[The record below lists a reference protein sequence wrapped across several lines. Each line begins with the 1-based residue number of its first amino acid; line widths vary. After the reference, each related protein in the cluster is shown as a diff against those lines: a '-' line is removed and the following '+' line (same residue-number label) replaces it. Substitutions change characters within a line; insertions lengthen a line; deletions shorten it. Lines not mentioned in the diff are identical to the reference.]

1 MSKTAFLFPGQ
12 GAQKCGMARSFY
24 ETDPDAKAVIDRASE
39 LLGMDMPELLFIPN
53 DRLDRT
59 EFTQPAMVTAGIAM
73 LQAVAKTGL
82 KPDVC
87 AGLSLGEY
95 EALYA
100 AGAMSADDAV
110 RTVQVRGKLM
120 AEAVPAGVGGMA
132 AVVGAET
139 ALVEETIA
147 PIADVW
153 IANYNCP
160 GQIVIS
166 GKKEALA
173 QASDALKAAG
183 VRRVLPLNVSGPFHS
198 GLLAEAGEK
207 LGAYLA
213 GVEIRPLVIPYAAN
227 FTGAYV
233 TDSAEIAPL
242 LVKQVS
248 GSVRFEQSIRG
259 MLADGVDTFVEI
271 GPGKALSGFV
281 KKTAKA
287 LDMKDYR
294 IINIETAEDMGN
306 L

>member
-12 GAQKCGMARSFY
+12 GAQKCGMARNFY

-39 LLGMDMPELLFIPN
+39 LLGMDMPELLFTPN

-233 TDSAEIAPL
+233 TDSAEIVPL

-271 GPGKALSGFV
+271 GPGKTIAGFLR
-281 KKTAKA
+281 KIDREAKV
-287 LDMKDYR
+287 
-294 IINIETAEDMGN
+294 INIETAED
-306 L
+306 LEKCRS

>member
-1 MSKTAFLFPGQ
+1 
-12 GAQKCGMARSFY
+12 MARSFY

-39 LLGMDMPELLFIPN
+39 LLGMDMPELLFTPN

-233 TDSAEIAPL
+233 TDSAEIVPL

-271 GPGKALSGFV
+271 GPGKTIAGFLR
-281 KKTAKA
+281 KIDREAKV
-287 LDMKDYR
+287 
-294 IINIETAEDMGN
+294 INIETAED
-306 L
+306 LEKCRS

>member
-39 LLGMDMPELLFIPN
+39 LLGMDMPELLFTPN

-213 GVEIRPLVIPYAAN
+213 GVEIRTLVIPYAAN

-233 TDSAEIAPL
+233 TDSAEIVPL

-271 GPGKALSGFV
+271 GPGKTIAGFLR
-281 KKTAKA
+281 KIDREAKV
-287 LDMKDYR
+287 
-294 IINIETAEDMGN
+294 INIETAED
-306 L
+306 LEKCRS

>member
-39 LLGMDMPELLFIPN
+39 LLGMDMPELLFTPN

-82 KPDVC
+82 KADVC

-233 TDSAEIAPL
+233 TDSAEIVPL

-271 GPGKALSGFV
+271 GPGKTIAGFLR
-281 KKTAKA
+281 KIDREAKV
-287 LDMKDYR
+287 
-294 IINIETAEDMGN
+294 INIETAED
-306 L
+306 LEKCRS

>member
-39 LLGMDMPELLFIPN
+39 LLGMDMPELLFSPN
-53 DRLDRT
+53 ERLDRT

-233 TDSAEIAPL
+233 TDSAEIVPL

-271 GPGKALSGFV
+271 GPGKTIAGFLR
-281 KKTAKA
+281 KIDREAKV
-287 LDMKDYR
+287 
-294 IINIETAEDMGN
+294 INIETAED
-306 L
+306 LEKCRS

>member
-12 GAQKCGMARSFY
+12 GAQKCGMAQSFY

-39 LLGMDMPELLFIPN
+39 LLGMDMPELLFTPN

-73 LQAVAKTGL
+73 LQAVGKTGL

-233 TDSAEIAPL
+233 TDSAEIVPL

-271 GPGKALSGFV
+271 GPGKTSAGFLR
-281 KKTAKA
+281 KIDREAKV
-287 LDMKDYR
+287 
-294 IINIETAEDMGN
+294 INIETAEDLEKCRG
-306 L
+306 

>member
-39 LLGMDMPELLFIPN
+39 LLGMDMPELLFTPN

-59 EFTQPAMVTAGIAM
+59 EFTQPAMVTTGIAM

-233 TDSAEIAPL
+233 TDSAEIVPL

-271 GPGKALSGFV
+271 GPGKTIAGFLR
-281 KKTAKA
+281 KIDREAKV
-287 LDMKDYR
+287 
-294 IINIETAEDMGN
+294 INIETAED
-306 L
+306 LEKCRS

>member
-12 GAQKCGMARSFY
+12 GAQKCGMAQSFY

-39 LLGMDMPELLFIPN
+39 LLGMDMPELLFTPN

-233 TDSAEIAPL
+233 TDSAEIVPL

-271 GPGKALSGFV
+271 GPGKTIAGFLR
-281 KKTAKA
+281 KIDREAKV
-287 LDMKDYR
+287 
-294 IINIETAEDMGN
+294 INIETAED
-306 L
+306 LEKCRS

>member
-39 LLGMDMPELLFIPN
+39 LLGMDMPELLFTPN

-73 LQAVAKTGL
+73 LQAVVKTGL

-233 TDSAEIAPL
+233 TDSAEIVPL

-271 GPGKALSGFV
+271 GPGKTIAGFLR
-281 KKTAKA
+281 KIDREAKV
-287 LDMKDYR
+287 
-294 IINIETAEDMGN
+294 INIETAED
-306 L
+306 LEKCRS

>member
-39 LLGMDMPELLFIPN
+39 LLGMDMPELLFTPN

-233 TDSAEIAPL
+233 TDSAEIVPL

-271 GPGKALSGFV
+271 GPGKTIAGFLR
-281 KKTAKA
+281 KIDREAKV
-287 LDMKDYR
+287 
-294 IINIETAEDMGN
+294 INIETAED
-306 L
+306 LEKCRS

>member
-12 GAQKCGMARSFY
+12 GAQKCGMARSFD

-39 LLGMDMPELLFIPN
+39 LLGMDMPELLFTPN

-233 TDSAEIAPL
+233 TDSAEIVPL

-271 GPGKALSGFV
+271 GPGKTIAGFLR
-281 KKTAKA
+281 KIDREAKV
-287 LDMKDYR
+287 
-294 IINIETAEDMGN
+294 INIETAED
-306 L
+306 LEKCRS

>member
-12 GAQKCGMARSFY
+12 GAQKCGMTRSFY

-39 LLGMDMPELLFIPN
+39 LLGMDMPELLFTPN

-59 EFTQPAMVTAGIAM
+59 EFTQPA
-73 LQAVAKTGL
+73 
-82 KPDVC
+82 PDVC

-271 GPGKALSGFV
+271 GPGKTIAGFLR
-281 KKTAKA
+281 KIDREAKV
-287 LDMKDYR
+287 
-294 IINIETAEDMGN
+294 INIETAED
-306 L
+306 LEKCRS

>member
-39 LLGMDMPELLFIPN
+39 LLGMDMPELLFTPN

-87 AGLSLGEY
+87 AGPSLGEY

-233 TDSAEIAPL
+233 TDSAEIVPL

-271 GPGKALSGFV
+271 GPGKTIAGFLR
-281 KKTAKA
+281 KIDREAKV
-287 LDMKDYR
+287 
-294 IINIETAEDMGN
+294 INIETAED
-306 L
+306 LEKCRS

>member
-12 GAQKCGMARSFY
+12 GAQKCGMAQSFY

-39 LLGMDMPELLFIPN
+39 LLGMDMPELLFTPN

-120 AEAVPAGVGGMA
+120 AEPVPAGVGGMA

-233 TDSAEIAPL
+233 TDSAEIVPL

-271 GPGKALSGFV
+271 GPGKTIAGFLR
-281 KKTAKA
+281 KIDREAKV
-287 LDMKDYR
+287 
-294 IINIETAEDMGN
+294 INIETAED
-306 L
+306 LEKCRS

>member
-12 GAQKCGMARSFY
+12 GAQKCGMAQSFY
-24 ETDPDAKAVIDRASE
+24 ESDPDAKAVIDRASE
-39 LLGMDMPELLFIPN
+39 ILGMDMPELLFQPN
-53 DRLDRT
+53 ELLDRT
-59 EFTQPAMVTAGIAM
+59 EYTQPAMVTAGIAM

-233 TDSAEIAPL
+233 TDSAEIVPL

-271 GPGKALSGFV
+271 GPGKTIAGFLR
-281 KKTAKA
+281 KIDREAKV
-287 LDMKDYR
+287 
-294 IINIETAEDMGN
+294 INIETAED
-306 L
+306 LEKCRS

>member
-39 LLGMDMPELLFIPN
+39 LLGMDMPELLFTPN

-271 GPGKALSGFV
+271 GPGKTIAGFLR
-281 KKTAKA
+281 KIDREAKV
-287 LDMKDYR
+287 
-294 IINIETAEDMGN
+294 INIETAED
-306 L
+306 LEKCRS

>member
-39 LLGMDMPELLFIPN
+39 LLGMDMPELLFTPN

-173 QASDALKAAG
+173 QASAALKAAG

-233 TDSAEIAPL
+233 TDSAEIVPL

-271 GPGKALSGFV
+271 GPGKTIAGFLR
-281 KKTAKA
+281 KIDREAKV
-287 LDMKDYR
+287 
-294 IINIETAEDMGN
+294 INIETAED
-306 L
+306 LEKCRS

>member
-39 LLGMDMPELLFIPN
+39 LLGMDMPELLFTPN

-139 ALVEETIA
+139 ALVEETVA

-233 TDSAEIAPL
+233 TDSAEIVPL

-271 GPGKALSGFV
+271 GPGKTIAGFLR
-281 KKTAKA
+281 KIDREAKV
-287 LDMKDYR
+287 
-294 IINIETAEDMGN
+294 INIETAED
-306 L
+306 LEKCRS

>member
-12 GAQKCGMARSFY
+12 GAQKCGMAQSFY

-39 LLGMDMPELLFIPN
+39 LLGMDMPELLFTPN

-153 IANYNCP
+153 IAKYNCP

-233 TDSAEIAPL
+233 TDSAEIVPL

-271 GPGKALSGFV
+271 GPGKTIAGFLR
-281 KKTAKA
+281 KIDREAKV
-287 LDMKDYR
+287 
-294 IINIETAEDMGN
+294 INIETAED
-306 L
+306 LEKCRS

>member
-12 GAQKCGMARSFY
+12 GAQKCGMAQSFY

-39 LLGMDMPELLFIPN
+39 LLGMDMPELLFTPN

-82 KPDVC
+82 KADVC

-233 TDSAEIAPL
+233 TDSAEIVPL

-271 GPGKALSGFV
+271 GPGKTIAGFLR
-281 KKTAKA
+281 KIDREAKV
-287 LDMKDYR
+287 
-294 IINIETAEDMGN
+294 INIETAED
-306 L
+306 LEKCRS

>member
-39 LLGMDMPELLFIPN
+39 LLGMDMPELLFTPN

-233 TDSAEIAPL
+233 TDSAEIVPL
-242 LVKQVS
+242 PVKQVS

-271 GPGKALSGFV
+271 GPGKTIAGFLR
-281 KKTAKA
+281 KIDREAKV
-287 LDMKDYR
+287 
-294 IINIETAEDMGN
+294 INIETAED
-306 L
+306 LEKCRS

>member
-1 MSKTAFLFPGQ
+1 MRYGPEL
-12 GAQKCGMARSFY
+12 Y

-39 LLGMDMPELLFIPN
+39 LLGMDMPELLFTPN

-233 TDSAEIAPL
+233 TDSAEIVPL

-271 GPGKALSGFV
+271 GPGKTIAGFLR
-281 KKTAKA
+281 KIDREAKV
-287 LDMKDYR
+287 
-294 IINIETAEDMGN
+294 INIETAED
-306 L
+306 LEKCRS

>member
-24 ETDPDAKAVIDRASE
+24 ETDPDAKAVIDRSSE
-39 LLGMDMPELLFIPN
+39 LLGIDMPQLLFTLN

-59 EFTQPAMVTAGIAM
+59 EFTQPATVTAGIAM

-213 GVEIRPLVIPYAAN
+213 GVEIRPLVIPYAEN

-233 TDSAEIAPL
+233 TDSAEIVPL

-271 GPGKALSGFV
+271 GPGKTIAGFLR
-281 KKTAKA
+281 KIDREAKV
-287 LDMKDYR
+287 
-294 IINIETAEDMGN
+294 INIETAED
-306 L
+306 LEKCRS

>member
-39 LLGMDMPELLFIPN
+39 LLGMDMPELLFTPN

-233 TDSAEIAPL
+233 TDSAEIVPL

-271 GPGKALSGFV
+271 GPGKTIAGFLR
-281 KKTAKA
+281 KIDREAKV
-287 LDMKDYR
+287 
-294 IINIETAEDMGN
+294 INIETAED
-306 L
+306 LEECRS

>member
-12 GAQKCGMARSFY
+12 GAQKCGMAQSFY

-39 LLGMDMPELLFIPN
+39 LLGMDMPELLFTPN

-233 TDSAEIAPL
+233 TDSAEIVPL

-259 MLADGVDTFVEI
+259 ILADGVDTFVEI
-271 GPGKALSGFV
+271 GPGKTIAGFLR
-281 KKTAKA
+281 KIDREAKV
-287 LDMKDYR
+287 
-294 IINIETAEDMGN
+294 INIETAED
-306 L
+306 LEKCRS

>member
-24 ETDPDAKAVIDRASE
+24 ETDTDSRAVIDRASE
-39 LLGMDMPELLFIPN
+39 LLGMDMPELLFQPN
-53 DRLDRT
+53 ELLDRT
-59 EFTQPAMVTAGIAM
+59 EYTQPAMVTAGIAM

-100 AGAMSADDAV
+100 AGAFTADDAI
-110 RTVQVRGKLM
+110 RTVQLRGKLM

-139 ALVEETIA
+139 AVVEA
-147 PIADVW
+147 AVGPIADVW

-173 QASDALKAAG
+173 AAAEALKAAG
-183 VRRVLPLNVSGPFHS
+183 VKRVLPLNVSGPFHS
-198 GLLAEAGEK
+198 GLLAEAGAK
-207 LGAYLA
+207 LGEFLER
-213 GVEIRPLVIPYAAN
+213 VEILPLQIPYAAN
-227 FTGAYV
+227 FTGTYV
-233 TDSAEIAPL
+233 TDSAEIRPL

-248 GSVRFEQSIRG
+248 GSVRFEQSIRA
-259 MLADGVDTFVEI
+259 MLADGVDQFVEI
-271 GPGKALSGFV
+271 GPGKTVAGFLRKIDRNLKV
-281 KKTAKA
+281 
-287 LDMKDYR
+287 
-294 IINIETAEDMGN
+294 INIETAED
-306 L
+306 LEKC

>member
-39 LLGMDMPELLFIPN
+39 LLGMDMPELLFTLN

-227 FTGAYV
+227 ITGAYV
-233 TDSAEIAPL
+233 TDSAEIVPL

-271 GPGKALSGFV
+271 GPGKTIAGFLR
-281 KKTAKA
+281 KIDREAKV
-287 LDMKDYR
+287 
-294 IINIETAEDMGN
+294 INIETAED
-306 L
+306 LEKCRS

>member
-39 LLGMDMPELLFIPN
+39 LLGMDMPELLFTLN

-233 TDSAEIAPL
+233 TDSAEIVPL

-271 GPGKALSGFV
+271 GPGKTIAGFLR
-281 KKTAKA
+281 KIDREAKV
-287 LDMKDYR
+287 
-294 IINIETAEDMGN
+294 INIETAED
-306 L
+306 LEKCRS

>member
-39 LLGMDMPELLFIPN
+39 LLGMDMPELLFTLN

-73 LQAVAKTGL
+73 LQAVSKTGL
-82 KPDVC
+82 KADVC

-233 TDSAEIAPL
+233 TDSAEIVPL

-271 GPGKALSGFV
+271 GPGKTIAGFLR
-281 KKTAKA
+281 KIDREAKV
-287 LDMKDYR
+287 
-294 IINIETAEDMGN
+294 INIETAED
-306 L
+306 LEKCRS

>member
-12 GAQKCGMARSFY
+12 GAQKCGMAQSFY

-39 LLGMDMPELLFIPN
+39 LLGMDMPELLFTPN
-53 DRLDRT
+53 DRLDLT

-73 LQAVAKTGL
+73 LQAVSKTGL
-82 KPDVC
+82 KADVC

-233 TDSAEIAPL
+233 TDSAEIVPL

-271 GPGKALSGFV
+271 GPGKTIAGFLR
-281 KKTAKA
+281 KIDREAKV
-287 LDMKDYR
+287 
-294 IINIETAEDMGN
+294 INIETAED
-306 L
+306 LEKCRS

>member
-12 GAQKCGMARSFY
+12 GAQKCGMAQSFY

-39 LLGMDMPELLFIPN
+39 LLGMDMPELLFTPN

-271 GPGKALSGFV
+271 GPGKTIAGFLR
-281 KKTAKA
+281 KIDREAKV
-287 LDMKDYR
+287 
-294 IINIETAEDMGN
+294 INIETAED
-306 L
+306 LEKCRS

>member
-39 LLGMDMPELLFIPN
+39 LLGMDMPELLFTPN

-213 GVEIRPLVIPYAAN
+213 GVEIRPLVIPYAEN

-233 TDSAEIAPL
+233 TDSAEIVPL

-271 GPGKALSGFV
+271 GPGKTIAGFLR
-281 KKTAKA
+281 KIDREAKV
-287 LDMKDYR
+287 
-294 IINIETAEDMGN
+294 INIETAED
-306 L
+306 LEKCRS

>member
-39 LLGMDMPELLFIPN
+39 LLGMDMPELLFTQN

-233 TDSAEIAPL
+233 TDSAEIVPL

-271 GPGKALSGFV
+271 GPGKTIAGFLR
-281 KKTAKA
+281 KIDREAKV
-287 LDMKDYR
+287 
-294 IINIETAEDMGN
+294 INIETAED
-306 L
+306 LEKCRS